1 MFVGREAESAAL
13 AGALETG
20 GLAEVTG
27 EPGIGKTHLLT
38 QFAREA
44 GGRGVKVFRG
54 VATEYERDLPH
65 RVFEDALGPLDGGD
79 RLALARTVRAHL
91 AELGR
96 VALILDDLHWAD
108 PASCELLA
116 SLVRRPAEE
125 LLLVCAYRDRQAGHR
140 LLGALAEAGP
150 AAVPHVRIKVG
161 PLSLGEARELV
172 GDRPELRDLHDESGG
187 NPLYLKGLAGG
198 AAGSTLTGLLSG
210 ELARLS
216 DMELRAAQAGAVLG
230 DAFTPDDVA
239 MLGPVPAVLG
249 ELAARDLIRDT
260 GDGRF
265 RFRHPLLRQLVYEGA
280 DPAWRMLAHRLAAR
294 ELSALGAPVRE
305 VAHHVARTASRHEPG
320 DLPTL
325 MAAAREA
332 VNIAPAAAVEWLRAA
347 QPLVGDLT
355 DPVSVQLHVLLAQ
368 ALIYD
373 GRLEDAR
380 AALHELLP
388 HLPVGHRSELV
399 AACAVVERLLG
410 RYAEAASLLTNE
422 AAKGGKGAWLHRE
435 LATLRL
441 HLGDV
446 PAALADISAAVEA
459 AENPEEEAAGRSLL
473 AFAAAYEGTPGP
485 AAEAVDAAA
494 HAADALSDAAAT
506 QELTALTRLVWA
518 ESFLERQADAE
529 RHARRALTLARSL
542 SRSGLLADVL
552 MALTQ
557 LCGRT
562 GRLAEAIRFGEEA
575 EDVACQSGSPL
586 LLALVRSI
594 LAESV
599 AYTDVERA
607 VSLATWAA
615 DSVAGVDGWWSASTV
630 CLSAQV
636 LLSAGEPDRA
646 RWMLLGIGGGV
657 GMPQCQPGYRPMWL
671 ETLTQALLGCDEVAW
686 ASAAANA
693 ALAAAG
699 ALALP
704 AQHAFAS
711 RALACVRAAEGDLV
725 GAAESAARSVELFGA
740 AGFRPH
746 MARTLI
752 MTAPFRDDGH
762 KALATA
768 KALAVEVGAGV
779 LAEEAEREQ
788 RRLAARGPRR
798 GDLLTKRERQIAEL
812 AKTGLTSKEIAARLM
827 LSSRTVDD
835 HLAHVYRKL
844 GVSSRTALANVLGM

>member
-1 MFVGREAESAAL
+1 MFVGRETELSAL
-13 AGALETG
+13 IGALEPG

-27 EPGIGKTHLLT
+27 EPGIGKTRLLT
-38 QFAREA
+38 EFAA
-44 GGRGVKVFRG
+44 AADGLGVKVLRG
-54 VATEYERDLPH
+54 YATEYERDLPH
-65 RVFEDALGPLDGGD
+65 RVFEDAFGPLTGD
-79 RLALARTVRAHL
+79 RLALARTVREHL

-116 SLVRRPAEE
+116 YLIRRPARE

-150 AAVPHVRIKVG
+150 AAIPHVHLKVG

-172 GDRPELRDLHDESGG
+172 GDRPELRELHDESGG

-198 AAGSTLTGLLSG
+198 AAGSTLTGLLAG

-216 DMELRAAQAGAVLG
+216 GMELRAAQAGAVLG

-239 MLGPVPAVLG
+239 MLGPIPAVLG

-280 DPAWRMLAHRLAAR
+280 DPAWRMLAHRMAAR

-305 VAHHVARTASRHEPG
+305 VAHHISRTASRHEPG
-320 DLPTL
+320 DLPAL
-325 MAAAREA
+325 MTASREA
-332 VNIAPAAAVEWLRAA
+332 VTVAPGAAIEWLRAA
-347 QPLVGDLT
+347 KPLVGDLT
-355 DPVSVQLHVLLAQ
+355 EPDSVELHVLLAR
-368 ALIYD
+368 ALMFD
-373 GRLEDAR
+373 GRLDDAR
-380 AALHELLP
+380 TALHELIPALP
-388 HLPVGHRSELV
+388 PGARSELV

-410 RYAEAASLLTNE
+410 RYAEATSLLIAE
-422 AAKGGKGAWLHRE
+422 SEGGGGGAWLHRE
-435 LATLRL
+435 MATLRL

-446 PAALADISAAVEA
+446 PAAMGEIATALAVSQT
-459 AENPEEEAAGRSLL
+459 PEEESAAHSLL
-473 AFAAAYEGTPGP
+473 AFATAYEGEPGP
-485 AAEAVDAAA
+485 AGEAIEVARQAADGLSDTDAAR
-494 HAADALSDAAAT
+494 D
-506 QELTALTRLVWA
+506 LTALTRLAWA
-518 ESFLERQADAE
+518 ESFMDRHAEAD
-529 RHARRALTLARSL
+529 RHARRALVLARAL
-542 SRSGLLADVL
+542 PRSGVLADVL

-557 LCGRT
+557 LNGRI
-562 GRLAEAIRFGEEA
+562 GRIDEAIAFGEEA
-575 EDVACQSGSPL
+575 EDVACQSGSPT
-586 LLALVRSI
+586 LLALVRAI

-599 AYTDVERA
+599 AHKDLQRA
-607 VSLATWAA
+607 VGLATWASE
-615 DSVAGVDGWWSASTV
+615 SVAQVDGWWSATTV
-630 CLSAQV
+630 SLSAQV
-636 LLSAGEPDRA
+636 LLAAGEPDRA

-686 ASAAANA
+686 AGAAANA
-693 ALAAAG
+693 ALAAADT
-699 ALALP
+699 LTLP
-704 AQHAFAS
+704 AQRAFAL
-711 RALACVRAAEGDLV
+711 RARACVRAAEGDL
-725 GAAESAARSVELFGA
+725 AGA
-740 AGFRPH
+740 AGFAVQAETLFGEAGLRPQV
-746 MARTLI
+746 ARTLI

-762 KALATA
+762 KALAMA
-768 KALAVEVGAGV
+768 RALAAEVGSGV

-844 GVSSRTALANVLGM
+844 GVSTRTALANVLGV

>member
-1 MFVGREAESAAL
+1 MGRETELSAL
-13 AGALETG
+13 IGALETG

-27 EPGIGKTHLLT
+27 EPGIGKTRLLT
-38 QFAREA
+38 EFAREA
-44 GGRGVKVFRG
+44 DRRGVKVLKG
-54 VATEYERDLPH
+54 VATEFEREMPH
-65 RVFEDALGPLDGGD
+65 RVFEDAFGPLGGGD
-79 RLALARTVRAHL
+79 RLALARTVRDHL
-91 AELGR
+91 TELGP

-116 SLVRRPAEE
+116 YLIRRPAGE
-125 LLLVCAYRDRQAGHR
+125 LLLVCAYRDRQAGRR
-140 LLGALAEAGP
+140 LPAALSEAGP
-150 AAVPHVRIKVG
+150 AAIPHVQLRLG
-161 PLSLGEARELV
+161 PMSLGEARELV
-172 GDRPELRDLHDESGG
+172 GDRPELRELHDESGG

-198 AAGSTLTGLLSG
+198 AAGSTLTGLLAG

-216 DMELRAAQAGAVLG
+216 DMELLAAQAGSVLG

-239 MLGPVPAVLG
+239 MLGPIPSVLG

-280 DPAWRMLAHRLAAR
+280 DPAWRMLAHRMAAR

-332 VNIAPAAAVEWLRAA
+332 VNIAPAAAVDWLRAA

-355 DPVSVQLHVLLAQ
+355 DRTSVELHVLLAQ
-368 ALIYD
+368 SLIYD
-373 GRLEDAR
+373 GRLEEAR

-388 HLPVGHRSELV
+388 HLPAGHRNELV

-410 RYAEAASLLTNE
+410 RYSEAVSLLANE
-422 AAKGGKGAWLHRE
+422 AAKGGGGAWLHRE

-446 PAALADISAAVEA
+446 PATMTEIAAAAAVSDT
-459 AENPEEEAAGRSLL
+459 PDEEAAAYSLL
-473 AFAAAYEGTPGP
+473 AFATAYEGEPG
-485 AAEAVDAAA
+485 AAEVAIEVAAQ
-494 HAADALSDAAAT
+494 AADGLSDADAIRDMT
-506 QELTALTRLVWA
+506 SLSRLAWA
-518 ESFLERQADAE
+518 ESFMERHADAD
-529 RHARRALTLARSL
+529 RHARRALALARSL
-542 SRSGLLADVL
+542 PRSGSLADAL

-557 LCGRT
+557 LCART
-562 GRLAEAIRFGEEA
+562 GHLDEAIALGEEA
-575 EDVACQSGSPL
+575 EDVACQSGSPI

-594 LAESV
+594 LAEAV
-599 AYTDVERA
+599 AHRDLPRA
-607 VSLATWAA
+607 VGLATWASE
-615 DSVAGVDGWWSASTV
+615 SVAGVDGWWSASTIS
-630 CLSAQV
+630 LSAQV
-636 LLSAGEPDRA
+636 LLAAGEPDRA

-686 ASAAANA
+686 AKAAANA
-693 ALAAAG
+693 ALIAAET
-699 ALALP
+699 LTLP
-704 AQHAFAS
+704 AQRAFAQ
-711 RALACVRAAEGDLV
+711 RALACVRAAEGDHA
-725 GAAESAARSVELFGA
+725 GAAEAAVRSVDLFAEVGL
-740 AGFRPH
+740 RPQV
-746 MARTLI
+746 ARTLI

-762 KALATA
+762 MALARA
-768 KALAVEVGAGV
+768 KALAVEVGSTV
-779 LAEEAEREQ
+779 LTEEAEREQ
-788 RRLAARGPRR
+788 RRLAARGPRK

-844 GVSSRTALANVLGM
+844 GVSSRTALANVLGV